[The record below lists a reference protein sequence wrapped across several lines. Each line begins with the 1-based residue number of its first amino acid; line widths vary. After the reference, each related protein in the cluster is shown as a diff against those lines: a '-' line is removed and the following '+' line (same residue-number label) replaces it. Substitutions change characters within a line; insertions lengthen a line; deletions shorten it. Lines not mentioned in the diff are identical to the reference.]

1 MSKDED
7 IIYIDEELPEI
18 DYFEIISMDEIMKH
32 NPSFIAF
39 SREEIYNE
47 IFNFVKTKT
56 KTENFIELFYE
67 IVNKKTNVDNF
78 IIVADETIRGN
89 FEESSI
95 DEFIAEL
102 KKYDKLQPALAL
114 KRLFQ

>member
-39 SREEIYNE
+39 SRVIVISL
-47 IFNFVKTKT
+47 IFVTLN
-56 KTENFIELFYE
+56 
-67 IVNKKTNVDNF
+67 
-78 IIVADETIRGN
+78 
-89 FEESSI
+89 
-95 DEFIAEL
+95 
-102 KKYDKLQPALAL
+102 
-114 KRLFQ
+114 